1 MPRDGHAT
9 RQRILD
15 RAEHLVIEQGFAAT
29 SVDQVIAAAE
39 SSKGAFFNHFP
50 TKQALAA
57 ALVERYAAGDI
68 AHLEDGLAAA
78 EAATDDPAE
87 QLVYFVHAF
96 ELEGDALLEAQS
108 NCLYVSMLAERQLV
122 DDGTAAPIVT
132 AVETWRQRLAA
143 KVRRA
148 VESRPGL
155 VAIDAED
162 LADHV
167 FATFEGAFVLCRSTG
182 DPTHMRRQ
190 LRVLRQLLESVFV
203 TTSPGVEPSGT

>member
-1 MPRDGHAT
+1 MPRDGRAT
-9 RQRILD
+9 RQRLLD
-15 RAEHLVIEQGFAAT
+15 HAEHLVIEHGFAAT

-68 AHLEDGLAAA
+68 AHLEGGLADA

-87 QLVYFVHAF
+87 QLVHFVGAF
-96 ELEGDALLEAQS
+96 EREGDALLEAQS
-108 NCLYVSMLAERQLV
+108 NCLYVSLLAERQLV

-132 AVETWRQRLAA
+132 AIETWRERLAA
-143 KVRRA
+143 KVRQA
-148 VESRPGL
+148 VASRPGL
-155 VAIDAED
+155 AAIDPED
-162 LADHV
+162 LADHI

-190 LRVLRQLLESVFV
+190 LRVMRQLLESVLLS
-203 TTSPGVEPSGT
+203 TSPRDAPSGR